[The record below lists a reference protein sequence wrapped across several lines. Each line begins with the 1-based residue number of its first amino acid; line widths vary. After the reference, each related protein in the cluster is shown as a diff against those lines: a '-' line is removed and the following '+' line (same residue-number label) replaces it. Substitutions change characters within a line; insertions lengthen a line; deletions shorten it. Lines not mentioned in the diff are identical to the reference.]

1 MGSES
6 IWGHPGRTGLT
17 RAPRALFCVV
27 AGMVLDVATVII
39 CALNVVSAQQAIAMA
54 LPAGLITAGGMI
66 GLLLPD
72 PWVAW
77 RRGFEHGC
85 AAAAG
90 PGSSIGSGSSSPVA
104 VNGTRKSARHVR
116 LSA

>member
-6 IWGHPGRTGLT
+6 IWPEPGRTRLS
-17 RAPRALFCVV
+17 RAPLAFYCAV
-27 AGMVLDVATVII
+27 AGMVLDLATVIV

-54 LPAGLITAGGMI
+54 LPAALITAGGMI
-66 GLLLPD
+66 GWLLPD

-77 RRGFEHGC
+77 RRGFQQGC
-85 AAAAG
+85 AAAARSDG
-90 PGSSIGSGSSSPVA
+90 SPVA
-104 VNGTRKSARHVR
+104 VNGTAKSARQVR